1 MLPSNQNGYHRLWI
15 RKHHQPFAPP
25 QCRGRRDLRLD
36 SEVQN
41 HIAGDVLLTD
51 QYQLTMAQLY
61 FRQGLH
67 EKKARFEHF
76 FRSYP
81 DYGNHQAGYAIA
93 AGLRTFVDWLTNA
106 RFDEFELDV
115 LARHPTLHGGR
126 LFGTDFLDYLRGHAD
141 FAALE
146 ISAIPEGRVV
156 HPGVPLTVV
165 EGPFLFAQLIE
176 TALLNHINFETLIA
190 TKASRVLEAARGGTV
205 LEFGAR
211 RAQGSGAHS
220 VVRAALIGGA
230 AGSSLVGRSHELG
243 FLPRGT
249 HAHSM
254 VQAFMALGT
263 GELGAFQ
270 AYADVY
276 PDECLLLVD
285 TVDTLESGVPNAITV
300 FENLR
305 RKGHRPIGIRLDS
318 GDLAHLAVRSAE
330 LLNKAGFE
338 DTSIVLSSEL
348 DEITIWQILEQIA
361 DEAPRYGVDADH
373 LIKRLVY
380 GVGSRLATSQG
391 DPYLD
396 GVYKLVSIEDQGQW
410 KPAIKLSDTPA
421 KVITPGAK
429 KAWRIYDQRGVAT
442 VDLLAL
448 ETETPQPPLLL
459 HHPTHAEVHRTLSA
473 DRVSGIEELIHPVAT
488 TGLPSPHEEVVAAQ
502 ARRVADL
509 ERLDLGVRRL
519 VNPHVYHVSL
529 STELARLKQEL
540 ISQANSD

>member
-1 MLPSNQNGYHRLWI
+1 
-15 RKHHQPFAPP
+15 
-25 QCRGRRDLRLD
+25 
-36 SEVQN
+36 VQN
-41 HIAGDVLLTD
+41 QLAGDVLLTD

-61 FRQGLH
+61 YRQGMH
-67 EKKARFEHF
+67 EQRARFEHF

-81 DYGNHQAGYAIA
+81 DYGSHQAGYAIC

-106 RFDEFELDV
+106 RFDEDELEV
-115 LARHPTLHGGR
+115 LASHPTPDGGR
-126 LFGTDFLDYLRGHAD
+126 LFDTDFLDYLRANPD
-141 FAALE
+141 FSSLTV
-146 ISAIPEGRVV
+146 SAIPEGRVV

-165 EGPFLFAQLIE
+165 EGPLLYGQLIE

-254 VQAFMALGT
+254 VQAFMALGL

-285 TVDTLESGVPNAITV
+285 TVDTLESGLPNAIKV
-300 FENLR
+300 FEGLR
-305 RKGHRPIGIRLDS
+305 EGGHRPIGIRLDS

-330 LLNKAGFE
+330 MLDRAGFE
-338 DTSIVLSSEL
+338 YTSIVLSSEL
-348 DEITIWQILEQIA
+348 DEITIWQILEQISE
-361 DEAPRYGVDADH
+361 EAPRYGVDADR
-373 LIKRLVY
+373 LIRRLVY

-396 GVYKLVSIEDQGQW
+396 GVYKLVSIEDQGVW
-410 KPAIKLSDTPA
+410 KPAIKVSDTPA

-429 KAWRIYDQRGVAT
+429 QAWRIYDQRGVAT
-442 VDLLAL
+442 ADYLAL
-448 ETETPQPPLLL
+448 DGEEAKPPLDL
-459 HHPTHAEVHRTLSA
+459 HHPGQPGVHRHLSA
-473 DRVSGIEELIHPVAT
+473 DRVSGVERLIEPVST
-488 TGLPSPHEEVVAAQ
+488 EDLLSPHEEVIQAQ
-502 ARRVADL
+502 KRRLADL
-509 ERLDLGVRRL
+509 DRLDPGVRRL

-529 STELARLKQEL
+529 SSQLARLKQDL
-540 ISQANSD
+540 IDRAVG

>member
-1 MLPSNQNGYHRLWI
+1 M
-15 RKHHQPFAPP
+15 
-25 QCRGRRDLRLD
+25 RLD
-36 SEVQN
+36 SGVQN
-41 HIAGDVLLTD
+41 HLAGDVLLTD

-67 EKKARFEHF
+67 EQGARFEHF

-81 DYGNHQAGYAIA
+81 DYGSHQAGYAIA
-93 AGLRTFVDWLTNA
+93 AGLRTFVDWLNNA
-106 RFDEFELDV
+106 RFDDFELDV
-115 LARHPTLHGGR
+115 LAHHPTLDGGS
-126 LFGTDFLDYLRGHAD
+126 LFAKDFLDYLRRNPD
-141 FAALE
+141 FGGLE
-146 ISAIPEGRVV
+146 VSAIPEGRVV

-165 EGPFLFAQLIE
+165 EGPLLYAQLIE

-230 AGSSLVGRSHELG
+230 AASSLVGRSHELG

-254 VQAFMALGT
+254 VQAFMALGS

-270 AYADVY
+270 AYAEVY

-300 FENLR
+300 FEDLR
-305 RKGHRPIGIRLDS
+305 RQGHRPIGIRLDS

-330 LLNKAGFE
+330 MLNRAGFD

-361 DEAPRYGVDADH
+361 DEAPRYGVDPDH

-396 GVYKLVSIEDQGQW
+396 GVYKLVSIKDQGEW
-410 KPAIKLSDTPA
+410 KPAIKVSDTPA

-429 KAWRIYDQRGVAT
+429 KAWRIYDQRGIAT

-448 ETETPQPPLLL
+448 AEEQPQAPFHL
-459 HHPTHAEVHRTLSA
+459 HHPTQSGVHRTLSA
-473 DRVSGIEELIHPVAT
+473 ERVSGIEELIHPVAT
-488 TGLPSPHEEVVAAQ
+488 NALPTPHEEVVAAQ

-509 ERLDLGVRRL
+509 ERLDPGVRRL

-529 STELARLKQEL
+529 TEELARLKQDL
-540 ISQANSD
+540 INQANSD